1 MLIKYI
7 QTHPIPYQ
15 SPFIR
20 YLTKNKIK
28 IKVLYRS
35 NISTTKFYDQD
46 FQKRIKWDT
55 ELLKNIDY
63 KYLNYIGPN
72 KVTSI
77 FPITTNFIEKI
88 FDNNTKIIWVH
99 GIKNWYNLIIIF
111 LAKFFGKKV
120 FIRDE
125 VHKNSKKRSL
135 LNNLFNFF
143 FYRFIDN
150 FIDIYLSIGTANKN
164 YYLKKN
170 IDKKKIILVPYVV
183 DNNFFYKTKK
193 IQKNKKLTY
202 LFAAKFRK
210 RKGPDLLL
218 RSINLL
224 KKNKTFTSN
233 VKFVFV
239 GEGYMK
245 KELKEYTKQ
254 KGLKNVSFLPFQN
267 QKRLKKIYQKS
278 DIFVMPSR
286 EEPWGLALN
295 EAMASENVIISS
307 NLVGS
312 SFDLVKNGMNG
323 YKFKN
328 GDYKDLANK
337 MLKVYH
343 QKKRLTQF
351 KLNSKRIISKWDF
364 KMCLTGIK
372 KAIRT
377 ITI

>member
-46 FQKRIKWDT
+46 FQKEIKWDT

-88 FDNNTKIIWVH
+88 FDNN
-99 GIKNWYNLIIIF
+99 F
-111 LAKFFGKKV
+111 LYKK
-120 FIRDE
+120 
-125 VHKNSKKRSL
+125 
-135 LNNLFNFF
+135 
-143 FYRFIDN
+143 
-150 FIDIYLSIGTANKN
+150 
-164 YYLKKN
+164 
-170 IDKKKIILVPYVV
+170 
-183 DNNFFYKTKK
+183 KK

-254 KGLKNVSFLPFQN
+254 KDLKNVSFLPFQN